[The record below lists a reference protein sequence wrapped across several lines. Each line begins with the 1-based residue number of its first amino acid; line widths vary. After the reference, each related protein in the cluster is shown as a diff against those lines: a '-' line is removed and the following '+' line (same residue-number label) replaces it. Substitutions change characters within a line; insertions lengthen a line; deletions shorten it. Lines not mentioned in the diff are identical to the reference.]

1 MLPCPNILQ
10 NHTKYISHLLGFGQT
25 VILKIA
31 MAKVGYR
38 WIWMAFGFLVLVLI
52 FAESGLP
59 AEDDRFW
66 LVKLRAIHTNRN
78 SGNSSF
84 LNGESNIDADDE
96 AMLMAAAHRVA
107 HRLGYR
113 VARRVS
119 RNRKQVFVM

>member
-1 MLPCPNILQ
+1 
-10 NHTKYISHLLGFGQT
+10 
-25 VILKIA
+25 

-96 AMLMAAAHRVA
+96 AMLMGAAHRVA